1 MFFPTMNEPN
11 ITGKRIYKMA
21 YIASFDNL
29 RCGSYSFFILADVLL
44 AKYKRDYDEEI

>member
-11 ITGKRIYKMA
+11 ITGKMV

-29 RCGSYSFFILADVLL
+29 RCGSYSFLILADVLL
-44 AKYKRDYDEEI
+44 AKYKPDYDEEI